1 MWASHGCGCGDCGE
15 CVMCLHTCVRLCAGR
30 RGVNEPIEEQ
40 SAPWWS
46 ASVWD
51 SCGDWPRSTVT
62 VNKIVNSTDF
72 TTFIYWREEVA
83 AKLFKL
89 LLMFTATKVVVGD
102 FINQV
107 CCN

>member
-1 MWASHGCGCGDCGE
+1 MWAGRGCGCGDCGE

-62 VNKIVNSTDF
+62 VKIVNSTDF

-83 AKLFKL
+83 AKLFKV